1 MEHHEKAYIVDE
13 NVDFA
18 QLFHRGCYCGV
29 DCFVVAHIGCSVD
42 DFAARIAGS
51 LELLLQSTEFVLTTS
66 QRRCHESTEESLLAA
81 CSYLASERLIM

>member
-1 MEHHEKAYIVDE
+1 LGCVSFRLYTGMEHHEKAYIVDE

-66 QRRCHESTEESLLAA
+66 
-81 CSYLASERLIM
+81 